1 MRRRLRRFAA
11 ASVAVTVLDVVALV
25 VLVQARE
32 WTVPA
37 ADAAAIAV
45 ASLVSWIAHRAVA
58 VPGDPFGKWAQ
69 RPAAYAATAVL
80 TGAFDVAVTTLIAGI
95 RPGGTGILVAA
106 KVVAL
111 LFAGTLRALAY
122 RVVNLEETRARLARR
137 SDRPP
142 PPGEMR
148 LTVVVPAYRE
158 VSRIAGTVDTVR
170 AELDDVAADGGL
182 EVLVVD
188 DGSGDGTAEAA
199 EAAGAVVVRQ
209 SENRG
214 KGAAVRAGMLAA
226 RGRTVAFLDA
236 DLAYPPGQLR
246 SFLAAVEDGWDVAVG
261 SRRHPGSETGEAT
274 SSLRSL
280 SGQLFN
286 LFTVVVLLGQYRD
299 TQCGCKAFR
308 SDAARLVFGRTRLD
322 RFAFDVEVFHLVERY
337 QLSLTEVPVHLVVA
351 EGSTVR
357 VGVDAASMV
366 ADLFRVRLWGGR
378 GAYDATADELL
389 PTEGGGTGEH

>member
-1 MRRRLRRFAA
+1 VRRRLRRFVA

-25 VLVQARE
+25 VLVQVRGWA
-32 WTVPA
+32 VPA

-45 ASLVSWIAHRAVA
+45 ASLASWVVHRAVT
-58 VPGDPFGKWAQ
+58 VPGDPFRKWAQ
-69 RPAAYAATAVL
+69 RPAAFAATAVV
-80 TGAFDVAVTTLIAGI
+80 TGAFDVLVTTLIAGV
-95 RPGGTGILVAA
+95 RPGGTGLLVVA

-122 RVVNLEETRARLARR
+122 RVLNLEETRARLARR
-137 SDRPP
+137 VVRPP
-142 PPGEMR
+142 SSGDVR

-158 VSRIAGTVDTVR
+158 VSRIAGTVETVR
-170 AELDDVAADGGL
+170 TELDDVARQGGL

-199 EAAGAVVVRQ
+199 EAAGAEVIRQ
-209 SENRG
+209 PDNRG

-246 SFLAAVEDGWDVAVG
+246 SFLAAVEDGWDVVVG

-274 SSLRSL
+274 SGLRSL

-308 SDAARLVFGRTRLD
+308 SDAARLLFGRARLD

-337 QLSLTEVPVHLVVA
+337 QLSLTEVPVQLVVA

-366 ADLFRVRLWGGR
+366 ADLFRVRLWGGQ
-378 GAYDATADELL
+378 GLYDATPEELL
-389 PTEGGGTGEH
+389 PAQGGGAGRS